1 MLHSQIPITVSH
13 LCQTQSLHSVIPMDI
28 QLTITNFTDHQDAL
42 YKVRHQVF
50 VIEQNVPADM
60 ELDDRDE
67 HCRHALITL
76 NGEPVAT
83 GRIDLEQNGRIGR
96 VAVMQS
102 TRQYGLGRKI
112 MDALE
117 TEARSAGLK
126 SVWLHAQE
134 SALGFYEKLGY
145 QVHGDAFMEA
155 GILHK
160 PMDKTL

>member
-1 MLHSQIPITVSH
+1 MNIELIITSFS
-13 LCQTQSLHSVIPMDI
+13 T
-28 QLTITNFTDHQDAL
+28 HQEDL
-42 YKVRHQVF
+42 YKVRYQVF
-50 VIEQNVPADM
+50 VVEQNVPAEM

-67 HCRHALITL
+67 HCCHALITL
-76 NGEPVAT
+76 NREPVAT
-83 GRIDLEQNGRIGR
+83 GRIDLEDHGRIGR
-96 VAVMQS
+96 VAVMQNS
-102 TRQYGLGRKI
+102 RQYGWGRKI
-112 MDALE
+112 MEALE
-117 TEARSAGLK
+117 EEARRAGLK